1 MVPITAKKTRGL
13 RFSIGATPVTI
24 HWSFL
29 LLVVVLLA
37 QNARPIEFTMSFIGV
52 VLVSVLIHEWGHAL
66 AFGAYGR
73 KSSIVVMAFGGV
85 CISNDERKLTD
96 SQAIVISLAGPFAGA
111 ALGLLA
117 LWGQRTGM
125 GSTHQLTSV
134 MLSDTILIS
143 LGLGLLNLVPIL
155 PLDGGQVMQR
165 IVNRY
170 APDHEH
176 ITPYL
181 VSVAVAAGAA
191 VLVWRLGP
199 PNATILY
206 VFIMVAV
213 WINLAMLG
221 EHRRE
226 AAHDD
231 QVRELESALA
241 LLGQADP
248 SAAIHSLEAFLQN
261 ERDVDLRDRAAM
273 PLAWA
278 LAWRDRPGD
287 AERTTQLGGQMAGR
301 HHAALVMALAVRR
314 LGRRDESLALVARGF
329 GMEDAPPPAW
339 YIDRVAPTSD
349 DIDQA
354 AAWIDQL
361 DLGERHHGLTRLAA
375 VLSAAGRREDAT
387 RVKALMLRP
396 VG

>member
-37 QNARPIEFTMSFIGV
+37 QNARPIEFTLSFIGV
-52 VLVSVLIHEWGHAL
+52 VLVSVLVHEWGHAL

-85 CISNDERKLTD
+85 CISSDERKLTD

-134 MLSDTILIS
+134 VLSDTILIS

-165 IVNRY
+165 IVNRL

-191 VLVWRLGP
+191 ALVWRLGP

-206 VFIMVAV
+206 VFILVAV

-226 AAHDD
+226 AAHDER
-231 QVRELESALA
+231 VRQLDSALA

-248 SAAIHSLEAFLQN
+248 SAAIHSLETFLQT
-261 ERDVDLRDRAAM
+261 ERDTELMDRAAM

-278 LAWRDRPGD
+278 LAWRDQPGD
-287 AERTTQLGGQMAGR
+287 AERTTQLGSLLAGR
-301 HHAALVMALAVRR
+301 HHAALVMALAARR

-329 GMEDAPPPAW
+329 GMEDAPPPPW

-349 DIDQA
+349 DIDRA

-361 DLGERHHGLTRLAA
+361 DLGERHHGLTRLAST
-375 VLSAAGRREDAT
+375 LSAAGRRDDAI
-387 RVKALMLRP
+387 RVKALMLRT

>member
-1 MVPITAKKTRGL
+1 MVPISAKKTRGL

-29 LLVVVLLA
+29 LLVAVLLA
-37 QNARPIEFTMSFIGV
+37 QNARPIEFTLSFIGV
-52 VLVSVLIHEWGHAL
+52 VLVSVLVHEWGHAL

-85 CISNDERKLTD
+85 CISSDERELTD

-125 GSTHQLTSV
+125 GSTHELTSV
-134 MLSDTILIS
+134 MLSDTILVS

-170 APDHEH
+170 APDHKH
-176 ITPYL
+176 LTPYL
-181 VSVAVAAGAA
+181 VSVAVALGAA
-191 VLVWRLGP
+191 ALVWRLAP

-213 WINLAMLG
+213 WINLAMLSD
-221 EHRRE
+221 HRRE
-226 AAHDD
+226 AAHDER
-231 QVRELESALA
+231 VRDLERALS
-241 LLGQADP
+241 LLQSADP
-248 SAAIHSLEAFLQN
+248 SAAIASLERFVLT
-261 ERDVDLRDRAAM
+261 EKDIELFDRAAM

-278 LAWRDRPGD
+278 LAWRDQPGD
-287 AERTTQLGGQMAGR
+287 AERTSHLGGQLAGR

-314 LGRRDESLALVARGF
+314 LGRHDESLALVARGF

-339 YIDRVAPTSD
+339 YIDRVAPTSN
-349 DIDQA
+349 DIDRA

-361 DLGERHHGLTRLAA
+361 DLGERHHGLTRLAST
-375 VLSAAGRREDAT
+375 LSAAGRREDAI